1 MFITDSFNSQLDDL
15 LLRICEKLQI
25 SETDHKKAEDR
36 YNTVGKW
43 LAQADSRLAS
53 HHPAIYP
60 QGSLRIGTTVK
71 PLAYQEFDLD
81 LVCELDIDH
90 GLYDPIAVLNGVEQR
105 LREHNTYKT
114 MIERK
119 NRCIRLNYANEFH
132 MDVLPAAPHGIENG
146 GKVKVPDRKAAEW
159 KDSNPKGYA
168 EWFEGRTITYRL
180 FSAKAENVDPLP
192 DMEET
197 ERKPP
202 LKKAVQLIKRYRDI
216 YYKAKGKTPPISIV
230 LTTLA
235 AYHYKGDMSVNDSLI
250 HILNEITSSI
260 PEKGRLIVLNP
271 TNTAEDFSEKWD
283 ADMTAYYDFVQ
294 WIRNFNGAW
303 GKINTVQ
310 QGIPW
315 IMKML
320 QEMFGE
326 SVTNDA
332 LREQTEFVNKA
343 RQDRLLGTMV
353 YTGALTSAT
362 NPKSIPVK
370 KNTFYGA

>member
-1 MFITDSFNSQLDDL
+1 MFITDYFNSQMDDL

-36 YNTVGKW
+36 YNAVGKW
-43 LAQADSRLAS
+43 LAQAESGLAS
-53 HHPAIYP
+53 YRPAIYP

-81 LVCELDIDH
+81 LVCELDINH
-90 GLYDPIAVLNGVEQR
+90 EKYDPVAVLNGVEKR
-105 LREHNTYKT
+105 LREHGIYKT

-132 MDVLPAAPHGIENG
+132 MDVLPAAPHGIENS
-146 GKVKVPDRKAAEW
+146 GKVKVPDRKAEEW

-168 EWFEGRTITYRL
+168 EWFEGRTVTFRL
-180 FSAKAENVDPLP
+180 FAAKAENVDPLP

-216 YYKAKGKTPPISIV
+216 YFKATGKTPPISIV

-235 AYHYKGDMSVNDSLI
+235 AYHYKGDMSINESLA
-250 HILNEITSSI
+250 HILNGIILSI

-283 ADMTAYYDFVQ
+283 ADIAAYYEFVQ
-294 WIRNFNGAW
+294 WIKKFNTAW
-303 GKINTVQ
+303 AKINST
-310 QGIPW
+310 QGIPQV
-315 IMKML
+315 MKML

-343 RQDRLLGTMV
+343 RNDRLLGTMV
-353 YTGALTSAT
+353 STGGLTSVA
-362 NPKSIPVK
+362 NPLSIPVK

>member
-15 LLRICEKLQI
+15 LLRLCEKLQL
-25 SETDHKKAEDR
+25 SEADYKKAEDR
-36 YNTVGKW
+36 YNAVGKW
-43 LAQADSRLAS
+43 LAQSDSGLAAYS
-53 HHPAIYP
+53 PAIYP
-60 QGSLRIGTTVK
+60 QGSLKIGTTVK

-81 LVCELDIDH
+81 LVCELALDH
-90 GLYDPIAVLNGVEQR
+90 ERYDPVAVLDGVEKR
-105 LREHNTYKT
+105 LRQHHDYKT

-146 GKVKVPDRKAAEW
+146 GKVKVPDRKAEEW

-168 EWFEGRTITYRL
+168 AWFEGQTVTYRL
-180 FSAKAENVDPLP
+180 FAAKAENVDPLP
-192 DMEET
+192 DMEDT

-202 LKKAVQLIKRYRDI
+202 LKKSVQLMKRFRDI
-216 YYKAKGKTPPISIV
+216 YCKETGKTPPISIV

-235 AYHYKGDMSVNDSLI
+235 ASHYKGDVSINQSLI
-250 HILNEITSSI
+250 HILHGIVSSI
-260 PEKGRLIVLNP
+260 PERGRLIVRNP

-283 ADMTAYYDFVQ
+283 ADIAAYNDFVQ
-294 WIRNFNGAW
+294 WIRKFSAAW
-303 GKINTVQ
+303 AKINTI
-310 QGIPW
+310 QGIPQ

-320 QEMFGE
+320 QEIFGE
-326 SVTNDA
+326 SAINDA

-343 RQDRLLGTMV
+343 RQDRLLRTMA
-353 YTGALTSAT
+353 YTGALTSAAY
-362 NPKSIPVK
+362 PKSITVK